1 MRIWEYIKDKAGIL
15 IGYLL
20 FIAIMLIAFR
30 AMRTPGELTV
40 IFLVLTVLLLVTV
53 ILTDYIKRRHFYN
66 SLYAHME
73 QLDQKYLVMDTL
85 EEPGFYEGKLVYE
98 ALYEINKSMTEHV
111 KEYRQSVDDF
121 KDFIEIWVHEIKLPI
136 ASLVLMCHNNQ
147 DKIPKKYEDQV
158 NRLDAYADQV
168 LYYVRAE
175 HASKDYR
182 FDSVRIKSVV
192 NKVALKNKD
201 MLLESDIC
209 LDVHDV
215 DVSVTTDAKWLEF
228 MINQIMS
235 NSIKYKDDN
244 KDTSVIRISAV
255 QDKKSI
261 ELRIYDNGIG
271 ISGSDIPRVFDKSF
285 TGENGRRYSKATGMG
300 LYIVKKMCDKMG
312 HDIYIE
318 SAIGEYTEVK
328 MTFYKND
335 FYNVTKM

>member
-1 MRIWEYIKDKAGIL
+1 MRICEYIKDKAGIL

-40 IFLVLTVLLLVTV
+40 IFLVLTVLLLVTA

-201 MLLESDIC
+201 MLLESAIC

-228 MINQIMS
+228 MINQ
-235 NSIKYKDDN
+235 
-244 KDTSVIRISAV
+244 
-255 QDKKSI
+255 
-261 ELRIYDNGIG
+261 
-271 ISGSDIPRVFDKSF
+271 
-285 TGENGRRYSKATGMG
+285 
-300 LYIVKKMCDKMG
+300 
-312 HDIYIE
+312 
-318 SAIGEYTEVK
+318 
-328 MTFYKND
+328 
-335 FYNVTKM
+335 

>member
-147 DKIPKKYEDQV
+147 DKILKKYEDQV

-235 NSIKYKDDN
+235 NSIKYMKPDEDRQ
-244 KDTSVIRISAV
+244 IRIWTTKAG
-255 QDKKSI
+255 DDI
-261 ELRIYDNGIG
+261 TLHIRDNGIG
-271 ISGSDIPRVFDKSF
+271 ISEADLPRVCEKSF
-285 TGENGRRYSKATGMG
+285 TGENGRRFAKSAGMG
-300 LYIVKKMCDKMG
+300 LYIVKGLCDQLG
-312 HDIYIE
+312 HHLTITSKE
-318 SAIGEYTEVK
+318 NIGTDVAV
-328 MTFYKND
+328 TFGGND
-335 FYNVTKM
+335 YYLVDE